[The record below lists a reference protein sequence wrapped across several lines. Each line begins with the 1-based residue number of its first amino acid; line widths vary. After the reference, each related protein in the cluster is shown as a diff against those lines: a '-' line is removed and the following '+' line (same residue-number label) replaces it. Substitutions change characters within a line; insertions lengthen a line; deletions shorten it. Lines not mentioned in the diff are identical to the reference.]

1 MELNFANA
9 AATQS
14 KRAAASISRSDLESA
29 IQSYLEFCFRKGAI
43 SRGEHIKVEIGSSKQ
58 GTFPAFRAL
67 VVDGKKVV
75 RKLSKI
81 VVFNANA
88 YKSRGRDAEFGKV
101 DETLDLG
108 TVS

>member
-1 MELNFANA
+1 MLNFSKA
-9 AATQS
+9 AESQS
-14 KRAAASISRSDLESA
+14 KRASVSVSRQDVESA
-29 IQSYLEFCFRKGAI
+29 IQSYLEFCFKHGAI
-43 SRGEHIKVEIGSSKQ
+43 HKGEHIKVEIGTSKQ

-67 VVDGKKVV
+67 IVDGKKVV

-101 DETLDLG
+101 SETLDLG
-108 TVS
+108 AVS